1 MHWEITIGNTY
12 YIIYIRHD
20 FNKVLHFWYLINLF
34 QIKIICLVS
43 KMSLADHYLHIVSC
57 VLFLIISKITRYQKK
72 STQWKFH
79 TFKRLEVTLNI
90 HQTIR
95 KPTKKKKPRV
105 KLFALIKISHQ
116 YLNLHYLFTER
127 YKKKPHTQKNMKFSV
142 PRLVT
147 KNKFHPQKIT
157 KLSNA
162 PKKMPVE
169 KMNPQKITP
178 HTISGAKFWF

>member
-127 YKKKPHTQKNMKFSV
+127 YKKKTHTQKNMKFSV

-147 KNKFHPQKIT
+147 ENKFHPQKIT
-157 KLSNA
+157 QFSNA

-169 KMNPQKITP
+169 KMNPK
-178 HTISGAKFWF
+178 K